1 MGLQVHGKPEKL
13 FSTSWQKKE
22 LWAVLYPYYH
32 YYYYYYYYYYWLSRV
47 TDSVEC
53 RRQVTAKGSPDVA
66 LSWIFDLQLGMA
78 RLFGQLCSAA
88 LDSRKG
94 NQPHNS

>member
-1 MGLQVHGKPEKL
+1 MGLQVHGKPRKL
-13 FSTSWQKKE
+13 FSTSWQDKE
-22 LWAVLYPYYH
+22 LVPLFLLLPAKLLDCRH
-32 YYYYYYYYYYWLSRV
+32 AV
-47 TDSVEC
+47 TDAVEC
-53 RRQVTAKGSPDVA
+53 RQVTAKGSPDVA

-94 NQPHNS
+94 NQPYNS

>member
-1 MGLQVHGKPEKL
+1 MVPLFLLLPAKL
-13 FSTSWQKKE
+13 PDCRHS
-22 LWAVLYPYYH
+22 A
-32 YYYYYYYYYYWLSRV
+32 V
-47 TDSVEC
+47 TDSAEC
-53 RRQVTAKGSPDVA
+53 RQVTAKGSPDVA

-94 NQPHNS
+94 NQPYNS

>member
-1 MGLQVHGKPEKL
+1 MSKFNPCVLPIQL
-13 FSTSWQKKE
+13 E
-22 LWAVLYPYYH
+22 L
-32 YYYYYYYYYYWLSRV
+32 
-47 TDSVEC
+47 
-53 RRQVTAKGSPDVA
+53 QVTAKGSPDVA

-94 NQPHNS
+94 RYKRPVKQPPFLVESRVDRPYGT

>member
-1 MGLQVHGKPEKL
+1 MYLPIQLGL
-13 FSTSWQKKE
+13 
-22 LWAVLYPYYH
+22 
-32 YYYYYYYYYYWLSRV
+32 
-47 TDSVEC
+47 
-53 RRQVTAKGSPDVA
+53 QVTAKGSPDVA

-94 NQPHNS
+94 RYKRPVKQPPFHVESCGRQPVLLDPVVHDSP

>member
-1 MGLQVHGKPEKL
+1 MVIAAIMLDSSIQYSRWLTLSLRLNRVCFTIKRIKAFL
-13 FSTSWQKKE
+13 FSSC
-22 LWAVLYPYYH
+22 Y
-32 YYYYYYYYYYWLSRV
+32 
-47 TDSVEC
+47 
-53 RRQVTAKGSPDVA
+53 QVTAKGSPDVA

-94 NQPHNS
+94 TYL

>member
-1 MGLQVHGKPEKL
+1 MVPLLLLLPAKL
-13 FSTSWQKKE
+13 
-22 LWAVLYPYYH
+22 LDCRHAA
-32 YYYYYYYYYYWLSRV
+32 V
-47 TDSVEC
+47 TDSVEY
-53 RRQVTAKGSPDVA
+53 RQVTAKGSPDVA

-94 NQPHNS
+94 NQPYNS